1 MFPGPRSAVV
11 TPDDTRA
18 YVSLWYDHGISVI
31 DAEALQEIDLDPSTT
46 AIDHINLPDD
56 AAPFWLAVDPSGQFL
71 YASDEFSGSIYVIDI
86 RPTDIDYNRLVYTI
100 NVPTATYGLRGLA
113 ISSDGNRLYVAA
125 PANWEANEVDDVPAT
140 DGTIDVIDVSLLA
153 VSLGMARTGLVGG
166 GMPPL
171 QIRQLQAG
179 ADPYAVTAATDPNL
193 VAATN
198 FLDDPQGLESLV
210 TGEPPLTSSIHL
222 DTSKPYLEVNNAV
235 GVAITADGKY
245 AFVTGY
251 DTYLRSDPAHD
262 PNYDPEQP
270 AGGHIAIIADPFGNP
285 QVVAVT
291 RPTPDSFPDNLV
303 LSADGRYLYA
313 AYRGQSS
320 VFVFDVALMLQT
332 IQNSSPDELSSEP
345 IDDINPAI
353 DVQAAYQL
361 DRSDPDNPIFRVTDP
376 VHAPIATGG
385 TPQGLAAESQPL
397 VVTVSGTAGEFI
409 PVNLA
414 SLVQVQFGGLPTSFN
429 LDITS
434 FTEGQVALDTRVAL
448 LTAGPGGLSAAQA
461 LSMATQDDI
470 LQSVPPLPGFVGP
483 PPPPAHFVNTGLF
496 YFLADPGLSG
506 PSIARGTFTYTLA
519 NGRVRE
525 ATILITI
532 RSPVTTIDR
541 TLLSQGQRLTLDG
554 EKQSLTPYVPW
565 RPGQY
570 TTHNNSGITIGVG
583 YDVGSLQPGTTT
595 LIREWTAAGIPLAVI
610 KAYEATEGLHTQD
623 ALDYLNAHSDQ
634 LPPIYEE
641 QERGCSSSPTTGSW
655 GPRDPTE
662 KDAGW
667 GIF

>member
-1 MFPGPRSAVV
+1 M
-11 TPDDTRA
+11 
-18 YVSLWYDHGISVI
+18 
-31 DAEALQEIDLDPSTT
+31 
-46 AIDHINLPDD
+46 
-56 AAPFWLAVDPSGQFL
+56 
-71 YASDEFSGSIYVIDI
+71 
-86 RPTDIDYNRLVYTI
+86 
-100 NVPTATYGLRGLA
+100 
-113 ISSDGNRLYVAA
+113 
-125 PANWEANEVDDVPAT
+125 
-140 DGTIDVIDVSLLA
+140 
-153 VSLGMARTGLVGG
+153 
-166 GMPPL
+166 
-171 QIRQLQAG
+171 
-179 ADPYAVTAATDPNL
+179 
-193 VAATN
+193 
-198 FLDDPQGLESLV
+198 
-210 TGEPPLTSSIHL
+210 
-222 DTSKPYLEVNNAV
+222 
-235 GVAITADGKY
+235 
-245 AFVTGY
+245 
-251 DTYLRSDPAHD
+251 
-262 PNYDPEQP
+262 
-270 AGGHIAIIADPFGNP
+270 
-285 QVVAVT
+285 
-291 RPTPDSFPDNLV
+291 
-303 LSADGRYLYA
+303 
-313 AYRGQSS
+313 
-320 VFVFDVALMLQT
+320 
-332 IQNSSPDELSSEP
+332 
-345 IDDINPAI
+345 
-353 DVQAAYQL
+353 
-361 DRSDPDNPIFRVTDP
+361 TDP
-376 VHAPIATGG
+376 VHGPIATGG

-409 PVNLA
+409 PVHLA

-470 LQSVPPLPGFVGP
+470 LQWSLRFPSSGRHRRRPL
-483 PPPPAHFVNTGLF
+483 AWNTGLF

-565 RPGQY
+565 RPGQD

-634 LPPIYEE
+634 LPPIYVE
-641 QERGCSSSPTTGSW
+641 QERRLFLISYNRELGTKGSQCEKVCHQKSSDGS
-655 GPRDPTE
+655 G
-662 KDAGW
+662 
-667 GIF
+667 